1 MPVTR
6 LRVLLSE
13 ASSLT
18 AREHLTVLGTA
29 GVRVEAMSSDP
40 FALCRWSR
48 WARQLHEGLA
58 ELDTEDLCRVNPAVD
73 ADDDVQIQVRDE
85 RQRGHVLAR
94 AGIGGEGPVAVQE
107 RGDVRHG
114 FAFRGPGGLT
124 RGARR
129 AACG

>member
-1 MPVTR
+1 MTR

-48 WARQLHEGLA
+48 WARRLHRCPNAKGRWATARGAPQPNLALGAFTPAFSRRGITPARCVPATSASALRFGRRRTGLA
-58 ELDTEDLCRVNPAVD
+58 A
-73 ADDDVQIQVRDE
+73 
-85 RQRGHVLAR
+85 LAAPGR
-94 AGIGGEGPVAVQE
+94 AW
-107 RGDVRHG
+107 
-114 FAFRGPGGLT
+114 
-124 RGARR
+124 
-129 AACG
+129 

>member
-1 MPVTR
+1 MTR

-58 ELDTEDLCRVNPAVD
+58 EPDAEDLGRVDPAVD
-73 ADDDVQIQVRDE
+73 AGDEVQVQVRDE
-85 RQRGHVLAR
+85 RESGHALAG
-94 AGIGGEGPVAVQE
+94 AGIAGECPVTVQKHSY
-107 RGDVRHG
+107 VRQG
-114 FAFRGPGGLT
+114 LTFRG
-124 RGARR
+124 RDA
-129 AACG
+129 